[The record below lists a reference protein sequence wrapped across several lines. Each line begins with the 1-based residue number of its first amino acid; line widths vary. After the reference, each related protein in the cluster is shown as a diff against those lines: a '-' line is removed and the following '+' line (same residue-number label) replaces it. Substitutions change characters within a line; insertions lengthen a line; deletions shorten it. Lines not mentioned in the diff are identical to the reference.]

1 MRLILSFLKLN
12 YGDRSILLQSYLLLT
27 LVRLGLWLL
36 PFERLWKGL
45 IKLGQLQIQ
54 PPIAILL
61 KPALKTKTEAQTVR
75 QVIWAVNLSAR
86 FTPGGAKCLARALT
100 TKVLLDQQRCPSDFK
115 IGVAKDERGELEAH
129 AWIEVQKQVVMGQV
143 NKLAQYTP
151 MPSLPI

>member
-1 MRLILSFLKLN
+1 MKQILSFLKLN
-12 YGDRSILLQSYLLLT
+12 RSDRRTLFQSYLLLT

-45 IKLGQLQIQ
+45 VKLGQLQSSS
-54 PPIAILL
+54 
-61 KPALKTKTEAQTVR
+61 PAFLKTEAQTVR

-100 TKVLLDQQRCPSDFK
+100 TKVLLDRRQCPSEFK
-115 IGVAKDERGELEAH
+115 IGVAKNELGKLDAH
-129 AWIEVQKQVVMGQV
+129 AWIEVQNQVVMGQV
-143 NKLAQYTP
+143 STLAQYTP

>member
-12 YGDRSILLQSYLLLT
+12 HGDRSVLLQSYLLLT
-27 LVRLGLWLL
+27 LVRLGLLLL

-45 IKLGQLQIQ
+45 IKLGQLQVH
-54 PPIAILL
+54 PSAAIFLN
-61 KPALKTKTEAQTVR
+61 PALKTQGQKIQ

-100 TKVLLDQQRCPSDFK
+100 TKVLLDWRQCPSDFK
-115 IGVAKDERGELEAH
+115 IGVAKDERGNLEAH
-129 AWIEVQKQVVMGQV
+129 AWIEVQNHVVMGQV
-143 NKLAQYTP
+143 NKLNQYKP